1 MTTGESCKH
10 FIFNVQDIIRACIQ
24 NDFYFP
30 PVSLLSLYPQGRQVH
45 PIRLQFLAILCIS
58 AQIKSFQRNFISL
71 FFKCEIALL
80 NKYILGKKLFYLI
93 CSLPLYCNK
102 NV

>member
-45 PIRLQFLAILCIS
+45 PITGDYS
-58 AQIKSFQRNFISL
+58 SS
-71 FFKCEIALL
+71 
-80 NKYILGKKLFYLI
+80 
-93 CSLPLYCNK
+93 LYCAYQLKLNPSK
-102 NV
+102 EISFLYFLNVKLPF